1 MDRPGRESIGT
12 DSREQFW
19 IEIGISLEP
28 PVKIGDAV
36 FLELVEELEKD
47 PRAEI
52 VNARAQRLAP
62 LRIHGAAPRESSAP
76 YDANIRRRRN
86 AGAAASRP
94 SAWLVAPGSAIAS
107 PSAAVMGCLPPK

>member
-1 MDRPGRESIGT
+1 MDRPGRESIGP

-28 PVKIGDAV
+28 PVELGDAV
-36 FLELVEELEKD
+36 FLDLIHEFEKD

-52 VNARAQRLAP
+52 VDARAQPLAP

-76 YDANIRRRRN
+76 
-86 AGAAASRP
+86 
-94 SAWLVAPGSAIAS
+94 
-107 PSAAVMGCLPPK
+107 